1 MPIRLKY
8 DVVGV
13 PLSEAGVSP
22 AKRKFG
28 QELIGQQRKYD
39 FDTKQLQQKQYND
52 NLNANRDFARDLQ
65 MDQNKRQFEGDAEKA
80 RRATALADRDEQRGY
95 NKSEKLEDR
104 DWRAAEQEKI
114 AQRQAEKEAKMAERA
129 DIRDGIENGEFGDA
143 NSPTVRRLKEL
154 ELAEMNARAGKT
166 KDGRIDPAQQAE
178 ALQKIEAE
186 RAGLVQNRLPR
197 KAPPSADAQIKSR
210 TSSDG
215 RQRVQPGGKIEDVP
229 PPPQQGPIPSWEGFR
244 KDPKEQARYQ
254 EQARNELTE
263 GGKNPAGASDPRAV
277 NRRAAELW
285 DIDEEAR
292 QAPPQAV
299 TPEPSPPGPRG
310 YFNPAT
316 VEKPPVTDAP
326 SRASL
331 LAVQSDASANA
342 DAAGMYGNNPA
353 PAPSASEANAAAAA
367 MYGAPPVAT
376 PPAASAQSAPAQEE
390 LMDADSVK
398 WSQQPIGT
406 RLRRKD
412 GTIVVKN
419 RRNGWNIEQPVA
431 AGQAASP
438 VSSQPEDPA
447 AANAAAASMYGSA
460 PAAAATGQPATA
472 QPAAPQTPV
481 TSTNSY
487 YQNQPAPQVQEKPQ
501 VPVTATNSYYQ
512 NQPAATPSP
521 PVASANS
528 NYQNQ
533 LAAAAAAASWQGA
546 KNQPAVNTKNAAA
559 LAPGHPDY
567 KPMPTPTGQIDA
579 NGFAIMSDGSRVDPR
594 DSDAMKSGGRR
605 KQAVMRLTN
614 PDGSPIKR
622 TDNYVQLEASDAK
635 QQADSFLNRPPVT
648 SRNDPKQVAATQQAR
663 LFLANQS
670 KQSKAAALETK
681 NFWDAKVAGAG
692 NKVEKN
698 EYTAIKNFVTKNQS
712 PAVQNAIMK
721 GYDPAAS
728 LEEKQEAMRF
738 LLDNGIDLEEIT
750 KKQRVAS
757 SARGSARSAF
767 DRDFPRGPKY

>member
-28 QELIGQQRKYD
+28 QELIAQQRKYD

-263 GGKNPAGASDPRAV
+263 NGKNPAGSSDPRAV

-310 YFNPAT
+310 YFNPAN
-316 VEKPPVTDAP
+316 VVKPPMTGAP

-342 DAAGMYGNNPA
+342 DAAWMYGNNPA
-353 PAPSASEANAAAAA
+353 PAPSASEADAAAAAMYGNPESSANAAAAA

-376 PPAASAQSAPAQEE
+376 SPAASAQSTPAQEE

-431 AGQAASP
+431 AGQAAPP
-438 VSSQPEDPA
+438 VASQPEDPA

-460 PAAAATGQPATA
+460 PAAAATGQPAAA
-472 QPAAPQTPV
+472 QPAVPQTPV

-521 PVASANS
+521 QAASANS

-546 KNQPAVNTKNAAA
+546 KNQPTANT
-559 LAPGHPDY
+559 
-567 KPMPTPTGQIDA
+567 
-579 NGFAIMSDGSRVDPR
+579 
-594 DSDAMKSGGRR
+594 
-605 KQAVMRLTN
+605 
-614 PDGSPIKR
+614 
-622 TDNYVQLEASDAK
+622 EAE
-635 QQADSFLNRPPVT
+635 SFLNRSPVT
-648 SRNDPKQVAATQQAR
+648 NRNDPKQVAATQQAR

-670 KQSKAAALETK
+670 KQSKASALETK